1 MAFVPSSNS
10 LVAQHA
16 RLSPALLSRR
26 GVVLARPS
34 PTWRQA
40 KTILGAFNDQSSSSP
55 SPSSP
60 ASKPLRDSVP
70 FEIRGISLPL
80 VVFTLGVLLTGSS
93 FFGYFMNSGGS
104 DGAFS
109 SLGFVYGIPVFL
121 IGLSLW
127 YAEIK
132 PVPVL
137 SDVDGD
143 KVWEQYAT
151 TTLRQIRQDVTRH
164 RYGDDAHLDTTL
176 NALGLKL
183 PQRKYPKLV
192 SLRTQRAVNGQLD
205 FVLTFQSLETPYKV
219 WSDPQRLQRFHRF
232 FGPNVKASVT
242 KVDSAQRLLAL
253 TLTTISPEEYS
264 ALLAEPPVEETVVG
278 DDNDNDDKDDKDE
291 AAPVVVTSP
300 AASV

>member
-1 MAFVPSSNS
+1 
-10 LVAQHA
+10 
-16 RLSPALLSRR
+16 
-26 GVVLARPS
+26 
-34 PTWRQA
+34 
-40 KTILGAFNDQSSSSP
+40 
-55 SPSSP
+55 
-60 ASKPLRDSVP
+60 
-70 FEIRGISLPL
+70 
-80 VVFTLGVLLTGSS
+80 
-93 FFGYFMNSGGS
+93 MNSGGS
-104 DGAFS
+104 DGAVS

-143 KVWEQYAT
+143 KAWEQYST

-183 PQRKYPKLV
+183 PQRKYPKLI

-205 FVLTFQSLETPYKV
+205 FVMTFQSLETPYKV
-219 WSDPQRLQRFHRF
+219 WSDPQRIQRFHRF

-253 TLTTISPEEYS
+253 TLTTIPPEDYT
-264 ALLAEPPVEETVVG
+264 ALLSEPPV
-278 DDNDNDDKDDKDE
+278 DE
-291 AAPVVVTSP
+291 AAVVDDNGDKEDKDGVVPLVVTSP
-300 AASV
+300 APSV